1 MADLYDRLKTTAQ
14 SMIAKYGRPASIISF
29 IKTGSSYN
37 PVISVTLTP
46 IYLLQSEYQAKEI
59 DGTLIKTNDKRFLI
73 YSETAIS
80 TENKILD
87 NNKKY
92 SIVSIKETMPGSV
105 NLLYEVQ
112 ARL

>member
-1 MADLYDRLKTTAQ
+1 
-14 SMIAKYGRPASIISF
+14 MIAKYGRQASIISLT
-29 IKTGSSYN
+29 KTGTAYN
-37 PVISVTLTP
+37 PVISETLTS
-46 IYLLQSEYQAKEI
+46 IFLLQSEYHAKEI
-59 DGTLIKTNDKRFLI
+59 DGTLIKTDDKRFLI
-73 YSETAIS
+73 YSENQIT

-87 NNKKY
+87 NSKKY

>member
-1 MADLYDRLKTTAQ
+1 MADLYTRLQNTAK
-14 SMIAKYGRPASIISF
+14 SMIAKYGRQASIISLT
-29 IKTGSSYN
+29 KTGTAYN
-37 PVISVTLTP
+37 PVISETLTS
-46 IYLLQSEYQAKEI
+46 IFLLQSEYNAKEI

-73 YSETAIS
+73 YSETPIS

-105 NLLYEVQ
+105 NILYEVQ

>member
-1 MADLYDRLKTTAQ
+1 
-14 SMIAKYGRPASIISF
+14 MIEKYGRQASIISF
-29 IKTGSSYN
+29 TKTGTAYN
-37 PVISVTLTP
+37 PIISETLTS
-46 IYLLQSEYQAKEI
+46 IYLLQSEYKSSEI
-59 DGTLIKTNDKRFLI
+59 DGTLIQTNDKRFLI
-73 YSETAIS
+73 YSETPIS

-92 SIVSIKETMPGSV
+92 SIMAIKETMPGSV